1 MRRVFAP
8 LVPFGRPSKIAW
20 SNGWTSPLVSLFCG
34 TVTYIKVIE
43 RSGGRS
49 PKDLTKR
56 KSQVNKMIGKW
67 KANHYVPIFLVYF
80 LYRFYIVLF
89 FLICQVLTKVEQ
101 HPGGQTWSFFSSQL
115 GSSSRRHHLNVRK
128 REKVHLKSGMFSL
141 HRFHSGHWKRGHI
154 NDTLKGTVDF
164 WWRKVLVLRNKQ
176 HGLDGKNH
184 FGRMNTVEVLEY
196 FWGNSWSEPH
206 SVTWFWSSIGSE
218 WIHMESS
225 VRHSMLP
232 FLSQESSHG
241 EMRFFH

>member
-80 LYRFYIVLF
+80 LYLFYIVPF
-89 FLICQVLTKVEQ
+89 FFDM
-101 HPGGQTWSFFSSQL
+101 PSSHQSWTTSR
-115 GSSSRRHHLNVRK
+115 GSDMIIFQFPTGKLKPPSPPQCEKTRKSASEIENV
-128 REKVHLKSGMFSL
+128 SL
-141 HRFHSGHWKRGHI
+141 HRFH
-154 NDTLKGTVDF
+154 
-164 WWRKVLVLRNKQ
+164 
-176 HGLDGKNH
+176 
-184 FGRMNTVEVLEY
+184 
-196 FWGNSWSEPH
+196 
-206 SVTWFWSSIGSE
+206 
-218 WIHMESS
+218 
-225 VRHSMLP
+225 
-232 FLSQESSHG
+232 
-241 EMRFFH
+241 